1 MRLGE
6 VMTRDV
12 EVIGSNA
19 PLKEA
24 AAKMKALDVGLIP
37 VCEGDELKG
46 TLTDRDITVRAT
58 ANGRNP
64 SKTKVSDIM
73 SKEIAYCFEDQEIEE
88 AMSLMEA
95 RQIRRLPILN
105 REKHLVGIVSL
116 GDLAVHTGQ
125 NELLGETLKD
135 PLIAICRWAME
146 HLPELQQARRTAART
161 GGGRSSPRR
170 PRAPS

>member
-6 VMTRDV
+6 IMTTDV
-12 EVIGSNA
+12 EVTGSDA

-24 AAKMKALDVGLIP
+24 AAKMKDLDVGLIP

-58 ANGRNP
+58 AKGRNP

-105 REKHLVGIVSL
+105 RDKRLVGIVLL
-116 GDLAVHTGQ
+116 GDLAVHAGR
-125 NELLGETLKD
+125 NELLGDTLK
-135 PLIAICRWAME
+135 E
-146 HLPELQQARRTAART
+146 F
-161 GGGRSSPRR
+161 
-170 PRAPS
+170 RAPPLRGADCLLRIPCGQLGSVNALVKN

>member
-6 VMTRDV
+6 MMTMDV

-19 PLKEA
+19 SLKEA
-24 AAKMKALDVGLIP
+24 AAKMKDLDVGLIP
-37 VCEGDELKG
+37 VCEADELKG

-58 ANGRNP
+58 AEGRNP

-105 REKHLVGIVSL
+105 REKRLVGIVSL
-116 GDLAVHTGQ
+116 GDLSVQAWQ
-125 NELLGETLKD
+125 NILLGETLKD
-135 PLIAICRWAME
+135 P
-146 HLPELQQARRTAART
+146 RR
-161 GGGRSSPRR
+161 
-170 PRAPS
+170 

>member
-24 AAKMKALDVGLIP
+24 AAKMKTLDVGLIP

-58 ANGRNP
+58 AKGRNP

-73 SKEIAYCFEDQEIEE
+73 SKEEIAYCFEDQEIEE
-88 AMSLMEA
+88 TMSLMEA

-105 REKHLVGIVSL
+105 REKRLVGIVSL

-125 NELLGETLKD
+125 NELLGETLKEVSR
-135 PLIAICRWAME
+135 PAV
-146 HLPELQQARRTAART
+146 
-161 GGGRSSPRR
+161 PRR
-170 PRAPS
+170 GKY

>member
-24 AAKMKALDVGLIP
+24 AAKMKTLDVGLIP

-58 ANGRNP
+58 AKGRNP

-73 SKEIAYCFEDQEIEE
+73 SKEEIAYCFEDQEIEE

-105 REKHLVGIVSL
+105 REKRLVGIVSL

-125 NELLGETLKD
+125 NELLGETLKEVSR
-135 PLIAICRWAME
+135 PAV
-146 HLPELQQARRTAART
+146 
-161 GGGRSSPRR
+161 PRR
-170 PRAPS
+170 GKY

>member
-12 EVIGSNA
+12 EVIGTNA

-58 ANGRNP
+58 AEGRP

-95 RQIRRLPILN
+95 RQIRRLPILSREN
-105 REKHLVGIVSL
+105 RLVGIVSL

-125 NELLGETLKD
+125 NELLGETLKEVSR
-135 PLIAICRWAME
+135 PAV
-146 HLPELQQARRTAART
+146 
-161 GGGRSSPRR
+161 PRR
-170 PRAPS
+170 GKY